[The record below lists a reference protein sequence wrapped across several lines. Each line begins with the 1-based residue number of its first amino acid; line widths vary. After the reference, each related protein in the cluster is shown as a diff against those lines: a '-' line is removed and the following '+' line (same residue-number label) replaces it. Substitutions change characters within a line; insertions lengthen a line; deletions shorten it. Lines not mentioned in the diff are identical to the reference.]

1 MPLHEQALEL
11 RRSLGDKR
19 GLAASLHNMGITMLH
34 LPDLDRAE
42 ALCTESRA
50 LWRDVG
56 DDRGVAISLNSS
68 AILARNRGDHERAQA
83 YYDESL
89 ALFEGLGDRRGVAW
103 VLSNLTVVAGR
114 RGQWEQAA
122 RLHGAAEALREAIGA
137 FSFGL
142 SPAEQAAHQATVV
155 ETRARLGEERFAEA
169 IAAGRALPPRAV
181 AFEPAT
187 SPAEAQPTAMEIAAP
202 AQPAP
207 AHRPSPLTR
216 REREVTTLVA
226 RGLTDRQIAEALV
239 ITEGTV
245 GVHLNHIFGK
255 LEIRTRAQ
263 LAVWAAE
270 QGLLPGRG

>member
-1 MPLHEQALEL
+1 
-11 RRSLGDKR
+11 
-19 GLAASLHNMGITMLH
+19 
-34 LPDLDRAE
+34 
-42 ALCTESRA
+42 
-50 LWRDVG
+50 VG

-83 YYDESL
+83 HYDESLALFRRLGDSWGESMVLNNLARVARDLKDWDRVSALADESL